1 MSPQKQKPQV
11 FHDARGR
18 ILVERRGLPSGFRE
32 LLKTDAYHLMRTSS
46 WGAVTIAF
54 FALFVAINVVFAVVL
69 YAGGARI
76 GNAHGFVDDFW
87 FSVQTLGTIGYGT
100 LTPEDTLANIVVTI
114 ESFVGMVLTALITGV
129 VFARFSTPT
138 ARIIFSK
145 VAVIGDHDGK
155 RVLMFRMGNARTTAI
170 VESTIRVYVTRNETL
185 ASGEQ
190 VRRIY
195 DLAMRRSTSPIFNLS
210 WVVYHDIDA
219 ASPLFGCTV
228 EDMTARGMNILVTF
242 QGIDDRLA
250 ATVHTRYA
258 YNPDDLR
265 FDHRFVDIFAVDP
278 DTGRRYLDFA
288 PFDQTVPVTASARD
302 PAAAG

>member
-1 MSPQKQKPQV
+1 MPPKKKKPQV
-11 FHDARGR
+11 SHDARGR

-129 VFARFSTPT
+129 VFAR
-138 ARIIFSK
+138 
-145 VAVIGDHDGK
+145 
-155 RVLMFRMGNARTTAI
+155 
-170 VESTIRVYVTRNETL
+170 
-185 ASGEQ
+185 
-190 VRRIY
+190 
-195 DLAMRRSTSPIFNLS
+195 
-210 WVVYHDIDA
+210 
-219 ASPLFGCTV
+219 
-228 EDMTARGMNILVTF
+228 
-242 QGIDDRLA
+242 
-250 ATVHTRYA
+250 
-258 YNPDDLR
+258 
-265 FDHRFVDIFAVDP
+265 
-278 DTGRRYLDFA
+278 
-288 PFDQTVPVTASARD
+288 
-302 PAAAG
+302 